1 MSSTVLVWGRDL
13 KEAVWHRAAEDQ
25 KQKQYRASWRER
37 VENVRL
43 QWIDAM
49 HRFCCGFNDYV
60 MIHFYYY
67 YYLHEQFSGHHL
79 ILYVLQQQL
88 NLCFLFELQ

>member
-1 MSSTVLVWGRDL
+1 MSSTLLVWGRNL
-13 KEAVWHRAAEDQ
+13 KEAVWHRAADD
-25 KQKQYRASWRER
+25 QKQYRASWRER

-67 YYLHEQFSGHHL
+67 YYLHEQFSEHHL

-88 NLCFLFELQ
+88 NFELQ

>member
-1 MSSTVLVWGRDL
+1 MSSTLLVWGRDL

-49 HRFCCGFNDYV
+49 RRFCCGFNDYV
-60 MIHFYYY
+60 MIHFIIIIISMNSSANTTWSSMY
-67 YYLHEQFSGHHL
+67 SSS
-79 ILYVLQQQL
+79 
-88 NLCFLFELQ
+88 N